1 MVTPSARQS
10 RPLKYT
16 PLAWTRTSSTTGLL
30 RPVDTRSR
38 KAHTRDM
45 TNSTVTLVLSP
56 AEVLLADAKA
66 GLRYEISTRG
76 NGITRAMRRVREAEA
91 AVAAERKEAK

>member
-1 MVTPSARQS
+1 
-10 RPLKYT
+10 
-16 PLAWTRTSSTTGLL
+16 
-30 RPVDTRSR
+30 
-38 KAHTRDM
+38 M